1 MLTTAPRLHI
11 RRPSP
16 TTTEFTVSTLP
27 APQTVPLRLLL
38 GLVGLA
44 RVLLALSTLLL
55 LYAAWC
61 LSPYSTAPPPYSADA
76 LPRPA
81 ELVSFDLVLYLLH
94 RSLAATAAGRL
105 AVAAAAAAP
114 SWVLVPG
121 CAAALYAAARRLHV
135 TESLLVLRGLGI
147 QTSSSGHTVLGGPAT
162 RFIPTEKIRDVL
174 INEAFLGFEV
184 RYYLAVV
191 VEGEDEVVVVFP
203 KLLPRRDAVERV
215 WRAVRSCLFE
225 VRQKRAVTDGG
236 GDGSKER
243 NGSALG

>member
-27 APQTVPLRLLL
+27 PQTVPLRLLL
-38 GLVGLA
+38 GLVHAA
-44 RVLLALSTLLL
+44 RVVLSLSTLLV
-55 LYAAWC
+55 LYAAWS
-61 LSPYSTAPPPYSADA
+61 LSPYGTVRPGAA
-76 LPRPA
+76 LARPA
-81 ELVSFDLVLYLLH
+81 ELVSFDLILYLLH
-94 RSLAATAAGRL
+94 GCLTATGAGGRL
-105 AVAAAAAAP
+105 AVAVAASTPTWA
-114 SWVLVPG
+114 LLPG
-121 CAAALYAAARRLHV
+121 CALALYAAVRRLH
-135 TESLLVLRGLGI
+135 TSESLLVLRGLGI

-203 KLLPRRDAVERV
+203 KLLPRRDVVERV

-225 VRQKRAVTDGG
+225 VRQKKLVQSHGHN
-236 GDGSKER
+236 SKTR
-243 NGSALG
+243 NGVA

>member
-1 MLTTAPRLHI
+1 
-11 RRPSP
+11 
-16 TTTEFTVSTLP
+16 
-27 APQTVPLRLLL
+27 
-38 GLVGLA
+38 
-44 RVLLALSTLLL
+44 
-55 LYAAWC
+55 
-61 LSPYSTAPPPYSADA
+61 
-76 LPRPA
+76 
-81 ELVSFDLVLYLLH
+81 
-94 RSLAATAAGRL
+94 
-105 AVAAAAAAP
+105 
-114 SWVLVPG
+114 
-121 CAAALYAAARRLHV
+121 
-135 TESLLVLRGLGI
+135 SLLVLRGLGI

-225 VRQKRAVTDGG
+225 VRQKKAVDG
-236 GDGSKER
+236 GDGGKER

>member
-61 LSPYSTAPPPYSADA
+61 LSPYSTTPPPHSADA
-76 LPRPA
+76 LPRPV

-94 RSLAATAAGRL
+94 RSLAATAAGRRRR
-105 AVAAAAAAP
+105 AAAAAP
-114 SWVLVPG
+114 SWVLLPG

-225 VRQKRAVTDGG
+225 VRQKKAVDGG
-236 GDGSKER
+236 GGSKER
-243 NGSALG
+243 NGSVLG